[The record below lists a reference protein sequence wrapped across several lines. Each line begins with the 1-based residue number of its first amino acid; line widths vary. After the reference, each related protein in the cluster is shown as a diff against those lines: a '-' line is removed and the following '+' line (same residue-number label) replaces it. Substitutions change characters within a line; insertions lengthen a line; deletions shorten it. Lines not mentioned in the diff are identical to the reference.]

1 MERLRELGLT
11 SEDFTFPRLMARQTQ
26 RNGDRCYLQF
36 EQSRWTYGEA
46 DRLTDRIANG
56 MLDCGIRPGDHVA
69 VLMGNSPEILWVT
82 YALGKIGAVSCP
94 LNTAARGDL
103 LAYFLTQSDAVA
115 AIVGTASWSRFAEVA
130 PRVAALRTVIRVTE
144 QTEAAAD
151 TDAALPPTIQCVPYE
166 SLVQGADRPPGVP
179 VQPHDPQ
186 GIFFTSGTTGPSK
199 GVLTTNAQ
207 SFAWSVG
214 RVEYLGY
221 LPEDVLYTCLPLFHL
236 NALNS
241 AAIAALVGDAQ
252 LALSRRFSAS
262 RFWNEIR
269 QTNAT
274 QFNLLGSMVNMLW
287 AQPPSPLD
295 GVHGVRQCGTVP
307 VPLFAP
313 DFEKRFRVKFVTSY
327 AITDAGQGTF
337 LQPGY
342 PQDKFRS
349 TGKPRPGVQIEI
361 RDENDQPV
369 PAGSPG
375 EICMRSDDPALAPRT
390 YYKMPEATA
399 KASRGG
405 WFHTGDR
412 GYFDEDGYLWFVD
425 RDKDAI
431 RRRGENVSSWEVE
444 QIIGS
449 HPAVLDVAVIPVRS
463 DMAEDEVM
471 ACVALKDGQAL
482 DPAELIGFCNARMAY
497 YMVPRY
503 VEFLSELPRNMSEK
517 VQKRELRASAEP
529 RLSEVWDRERAGIV
543 LSR

>member
-1 MERLRELGLT
+1 MQRLRELGLT
-11 SEDFTFPRLMARQTQ
+11 NADFTFPQIMARQAQ
-26 RNGDRCYLQF
+26 RNGDRCYLLF
-36 EQSRWTYGEA
+36 EQSRWSYGEA

-56 MLDCGIRPGDHVA
+56 LLDSGIRPGDHV
-69 VLMGNSPEILWVT
+69 VVMMGNGPEIIWVT

-103 LAYFLTQSDAVA
+103 LAYFFTQSDAVA
-115 AIVGTASWSRFAEVA
+115 AIVGDASWSRFASVA
-130 PRVAALRTVIRVTE
+130 HRMPSLRTVIRVPE
-144 QTEAAAD
+144 QTDEI
-151 TDAALPPTIQCVPYE
+151 TKVTLPSTIQCIPYE
-166 SLVQGADRPPGVP
+166 SVAKGADRSPGIL
-179 VQPHDPQ
+179 VQPNDPQ

-214 RVEYLGY
+214 RVEFLGY
-221 LPEDVLYTCLPLFHL
+221 QPQDVLYTCLPLFHL

-241 AAIAALVGDAQ
+241 AAIAALVGDSQ

-262 RFWNEIR
+262 RFWTEVR
-269 QTNAT
+269 ETKAT

-287 AQPPSPLD
+287 AQPISPLD
-295 GVHGVRQCGTVP
+295 GVHAVRQCGTVP
-307 VPLFAP
+307 VPIFAP

-349 TGKPRPGVQIEI
+349 TGKPRPGVEIEI
-361 RDENDQPV
+361 RDENDQV
-369 PAGSPG
+369 LPARSSG
-375 EICMRSDDPALAPRT
+375 EICMRSADPALAPRT
-390 YYKMPEATA
+390 YYKMPEANT
-399 KASRGG
+399 KATRNG

-412 GYFDEDGYLWFVD
+412 GYFDDDGYLWFVD

-449 HPAVLDVAVIPVRS
+449 HPAVLDVAVFPVS
-463 DMAEDEVM
+463 SEMQEDEVM
-471 ACVALKDGQAL
+471 ACVSLKEGQQI
-482 DPAELIGFCNARMAY
+482 DPAALIHFCNDRMAY

-503 VEFLSELPRNMSEK
+503 VEFLPELPRNMSEK
-517 VQKRELRASAEP
+517 VHKRELRASAES
-529 RLSEVWDRERAGIV
+529 RLIEVWDRERAGIH